1 LRGGGFCAGKE
12 PLSAEVWLGDDS
24 FLGGPKNLTS
34 AKERLQGY
42 RDALAEAGLPVDP
55 ALIQMGNFHV
65 EGGYTAVQALLKLP
79 NRVTAIFAA
88 NDLMAIG
95 ALRGIAARGLRVPE
109 DVAVVGFDD
118 IALAMYTE
126 PPLTTVKQPVREI
139 GKLATE
145 LIMARVNGERKEP
158 QSRRLK
164 TSLIVR
170 GSCGIK
176 VPAHPR
182 PKAKQQQLRSAKVST

>member
-1 LRGGGFCAGKE
+1 LLNGFLTIRFRL
-12 PLSAEVWLGDDS
+12 PSFIVTLG
-24 FLGGPKNLTS
+24 LM
-34 AKERLQGY
+34 ERLGE

-126 PPLTTVKQPVREI
+126 PPLTTVKQLVREI

-182 PKAKQQQLRSAKVST
+182 PKAKQQKLRSAEVPT

>member
-1 LRGGGFCAGKE
+1 LLLLFFGCAPHG
-12 PLSAEVWLGDDS
+12 SRMIAR
-24 FLGGPKNLTS
+24 LTS
-34 AKERLQGY
+34 ESQVRLAQ
-42 RDALAEAGLPVDP
+42 RQRFEAMTK
-55 ALIQMGNFHV
+55 Q
-65 EGGYTAVQALLKLP
+65 
-79 NRVTAIFAA
+79 
-88 NDLMAIG
+88 
-95 ALRGIAARGLRVPE
+95 
-109 DVAVVGFDD
+109 DVAALDTLLDDELDYVHAGGTLESRQQFLDVIKNGTLVYESIETSQVRVRVYDD

-164 TSLIVR
+164 TSLVVR

-182 PKAKQQQLRSAKVST
+182 PKAKQQQLRSAKVSP

>member
-1 LRGGGFCAGKE
+1 MRGGGFCAGKE

-126 PPLTTVKQPVREI
+126 PPLTTVKQPIREI

-170 GSCGIK
+170 ESCGIK
-176 VPAHPR
+176 VSAAPR
-182 PKAKQQQLRSAKVST
+182 AKAKQQRLRSAETR

>member
-1 LRGGGFCAGKE
+1 MRGGGFCAGKE

-182 PKAKQQQLRSAKVST
+182 PKAKQQKLRSAEVPT